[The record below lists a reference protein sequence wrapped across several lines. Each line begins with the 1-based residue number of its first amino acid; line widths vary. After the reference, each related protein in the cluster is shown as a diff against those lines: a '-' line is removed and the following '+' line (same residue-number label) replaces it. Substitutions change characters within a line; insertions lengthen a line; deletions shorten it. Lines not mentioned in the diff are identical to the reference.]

1 MDLPCEVVDV
11 ALPWDLLHPKEGEAE
26 LRRALERERSA
37 GHTDPSWAIEI
48 LTQIARAE
56 SLQGKLRE
64 ADRTLLEAEKLLPAA
79 KSLAPKLRVLLERG
93 RALVL
98 AKSPAQ
104 ARERFM
110 EVLRLATEE
119 VDLPYLIDA
128 ADMMARIETPKKRHE
143 WTNRALEA
151 AERTTITRARNWRGV
166 LYVRLGWHFLELL
179 QLPKAL
185 EAFGQA
191 ESAFREQG
199 LAVHV
204 ILARSYAGRTLRLL
218 NRIPEA
224 LELQKTLLTELDRQR
239 LSDALINEE
248 IAECLQAMKKTDE
261 AERYFA
267 KAYEL
272 HSADPLLSQQ
282 DPMRLKRLKTLGK
295 AKDQKA

>member
-1 MDLPCEVVDV
+1 VDLPCEVVDV
-11 ALPWDLLHPKEGEAE
+11 ALPWDLHHPKEAEVE
-26 LRRALERERSA
+26 LRRMLESERAA
-37 GHTDPSWAIEI
+37 GHSDPSWAIEI
-48 LTQIARAE
+48 LTQVARAE

-93 RALVL
+93 RALVV

-119 VDLPYLIDA
+119 ADLPFLIDA

-143 WTNRALEA
+143 WTNKALEA

-179 QLPKAL
+179 QLQKAMD
-185 EAFGQA
+185 AFGQA
-191 ESAFREQG
+191 ESAFKEQG

-204 ILARSYAGRTLRLL
+204 VLARSYGGRVLRLM
-218 NRIPEA
+218 NKIPEA
-224 LELQKTLLTELDRQR
+224 LELQKGLLTELDRLR

-248 IAECLQAMKKTDE
+248 IAECLQALKKTDE

-295 AKDQKA
+295 AKDVRA